1 MMGQRAGE
9 MVTCMIRPNRSKPG
23 QKGLICRG
31 EHLKDVSKG
40 SDIIRFV
47 Y

>member
-23 QKGLICRG
+23 QKGLICHG

-40 SDIIRFV
+40 SDTIRFV